1 MAQEPPKYTAS
12 EIRIIRWGEVVQLSP
27 YRWQASWEIDLESI
41 DVSRIDEVMSDA
53 YEPFAGFEVELVV
66 QGPLA
71 IRAVIETTCWS
82 MELDYY
88 ALTYQLFLLIDRRI
102 GRIRLINDTPRD
114 SWQPF
119 RRT

>member
-1 MAQEPPKYTAS
+1 
-12 EIRIIRWGEVVQLSP
+12 
-27 YRWQASWEIDLESI
+27 
-41 DVSRIDEVMSDA
+41 
-53 YEPFAGFEVELVV
+53 
-66 QGPLA
+66 
-71 IRAVIETTCWS
+71 